1 MLEDVNDANI
11 ARTMDHSDTTLP
23 EKKHIYI
30 QYVFKTIAARERQGD

>member
-23 EKKHIYI
+23 EKKHIY
-30 QYVFKTIAARERQGD
+30 VFKTIAARERQGD